1 MQISLLA
8 SYMVFSCS
16 WCKKFR
22 VVSEIRCKGSAFICN
37 LMANWKYFQLFIK
50 NTAQSVVFLI
60 TLQNYCF
67 RVQPN
72 GKPRKKIT
80 INRIFL

>member
-1 MQISLLA
+1 MQMYIYTLRGCKCCQITLDKNPLMQISQLA

-22 VVSEIRCKGSAFICN
+22 VISEIRCKGSAFICN

-50 NTAQSVVFLI
+50 NTAQSVDF
-60 TLQNYCF
+60 
-67 RVQPN
+67 
-72 GKPRKKIT
+72 
-80 INRIFL
+80 